1 MTDTTDLIVRAERC
15 RRLARGADPETER
28 SLLAMAQELET
39 EARLAFGQGRDDGES
54 RG

>member
-1 MTDTTDLIVRAERC
+1 MTNPRDLIVRAQRC

-39 EARLAFGQGRDDGES
+39 KARLVLGEGRDDGES